1 MATLAD
7 DASTL
12 ALPMDGLGP
21 GPVMIMGQAQSNG
34 MLDYDFMLDFNL
46 EKASAPPVI
55 EIEVNLD
62 GTNATWDASYLKFTL
77 QGKVLDPDGEAVS
90 MSLTLCG
97 YSTNDFVRSGVI
109 WEIDVN
115 IVSCSSQNPPVT
127 TYDITLVATDDSGT
141 MTTMQVLVPDPYA
154 NSQDPGVDSPITVEE
169 SVPAASMLA
178 TLSITL
184 LGAAVV
190 NQRKKQ

>member
-1 MATLAD
+1 
-7 DASTL
+7 
-12 ALPMDGLGP
+12 
-21 GPVMIMGQAQSNG
+21 
-34 MLDYDFMLDFNL
+34 
-46 EKASAPPVI
+46 
-55 EIEVNLD
+55 VNLD

-77 QGKVLDPDGEAVS
+77 QGKVLDPDGEAVT

-154 NSQDPGVDSPITVEE
+154 NPQDPGVDEPITVEE